1 MVFSATVGVVM
12 RLLYVTIHQFQYR
25 STSTNSAVWPVP
37 YACVRGAHGCTW
49 LLIAHGYGVGTC
61 ASVLKLVLYVRLDY
75 VNALGAVA
83 CA

>member
-1 MVFSATVGVVM
+1 MASTLRM
-12 RLLYVTIHQFQYR
+12 R
-25 STSTNSAVWPVP
+25 
-37 YACVRGAHGCTW
+37 TW
-49 LLIAHGYGVGTC
+49 LPLPEGYGVGTC